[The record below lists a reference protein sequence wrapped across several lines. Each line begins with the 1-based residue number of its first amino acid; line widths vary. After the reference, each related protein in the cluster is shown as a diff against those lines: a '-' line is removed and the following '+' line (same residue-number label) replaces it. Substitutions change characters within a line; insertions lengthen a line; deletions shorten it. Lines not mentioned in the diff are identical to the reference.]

1 MKRWCVNLLAGKV
14 WLAGNQDNPSR
25 PEYLVDECHAAF
37 VLAVD
42 ELGAFVRAKHMIK
55 EQTNG

>member
-1 MKRWCVNLLAGKV
+1 VNLLAGKV

-55 EQTNG
+55 EQTND